1 VPYRVC
7 DRIVTEDEE
16 DALLKGYIIGWRQR
30 ETLPEKSYSTV
41 DVGFDHR
48 PEKGYR
54 WKTRRLAEADC
65 VMFDSLG
72 IRVPSAEGGEHICN
86 GFQTEERANGE
97 FVVFCEG
104 PFILDASKGRVAHPK
119 FRALCEI

>member
-1 VPYRVC
+1 ML
-7 DRIVTEDEE
+7 TEDEE

-30 ETLPEKSYSTV
+30 ELPEKDRSIV

-48 PEKGYR
+48 PEAGYC
-54 WKTRRLAEADC
+54 WKTRRLAEGDC

-72 IRVPSAEGGEHICN
+72 IRIPSAEGGEHICD
-86 GFQTEERANGE
+86 GFQVEERAPGE

-104 PFILDASKGRVAHPK
+104 PFVLKPSKGESTKAATR
-119 FRALCEI
+119 